1 MIVKIVQEWRRKSKP
16 QMSIVPDRGTNV
28 LAMEVVEDFIYLKC
42 SSSPSILQVI
52 SAFWMYDAF
61 VKVNEIEVL
70 NV

>member
-1 MIVKIVQEWRRKSKP
+1 
-16 QMSIVPDRGTNV
+16 MSIVPDRGTNV

-61 VKVNEIEVL
+61 VKVNEIEALHV
-70 NV
+70 